1 MRQNWTAHFHW
12 RVKKFYLLEVPVIF
26 GFLSFTAEPNPN
38 WLEEH
43 S

>member
-12 RVKKFYLLEVPVIF
+12 REKKFYLLEVTVIF

-38 WLEEH
+38 
-43 S
+43 